1 MRNFEKLLLV
11 GVFFVSACTPSLK
24 TTRVSVDKGDELG
37 STVTDEWV
45 KKDTVIAVDEMIKK
59 MGSHKGLQKYLNK
72 ASKVPV
78 LFVGEVQ
85 NNTPEPYLPIKDFN
99 DKLLSKL
106 LENGDFRVVDNVK
119 RGAILK
125 ELVYQNGGIVDP
137 NQAKKIGKQT
147 GADIAIFGSISM
159 APKTLEGRTV
169 KEYSVN
175 LRMTELETS
184 DVIWMGSYDLSKY
197 SKRSGSK
204 W

>member
-1 MRNFEKLLLV
+1 MKNIE
-11 GVFFVSACTPSLK
+11 ACTPSLK
-24 TTRVSVDKGDELG
+24 TTRVSVDRGDELG

-45 KKDTVIAVDEMIKK
+45 KKDTVIAVDEMVKK
-59 MGSHKGLQKYLNK
+59 MSSHKGLQKYLNR

-85 NNTPEPYLPIKDFN
+85 NATPEPYLPIKDFN
-99 DKLLSKL
+99 NKLLGKL

-119 RGAILK
+119 RESILK
-125 ELVYQNGGIVDP
+125 EIMYQNSGIVDSK
-137 NQAKKIGKQT
+137 QAKKIGKQT
-147 GADIAIFGSISM
+147 GADIALFGSISM
-159 APKTLEGRTV
+159 TPKTLEGRTV